1 MIEENEIKANEVNDW
16 TGRTVKGSS
25 RAKLGFTV
33 AGLGIGGMLAYLISR
48 NAKEARRRSKESQ
61 SREGQSTSRE
71 DVRNVVDDRGT
82 TQEEAALILS
92 NLRDR
97 GFEGSDEKLAL
108 ALGRTPEEMRAFNS
122 RQVTIDDD
130 VIMKARGIAM
140 HRGVRLD

>member
-1 MIEENEIKANEVNDW
+1 MIEENEIKASEVSDL
-16 TGRTVKGSS
+16 TGRSVKGSS

-48 NAKEARRRSKESQ
+48 SAREAKRRSQQSQ
-61 SREGQSTSRE
+61 PSLRD
-71 DVRNVVDDRGT
+71 DVRNVVDDQGT

-108 ALGRTPEEMRAFNS
+108 ALGRTAEEIREFNS
-122 RQVTIDDD
+122 RQLTIDDD
-130 VIMKARGIAM
+130 VIMTARGIAM
-140 HRGVRLD
+140 HRGIRLD